1 VAEPQSGRGEP
12 RRRRSVDF
20 GKRAA
25 RALTSLPARI
35 VITAGLLTLIALKID
50 WDAVADAVSGAGWG
64 WFVLA
69 VLAIVASFV
78 FGATRWSWL
87 LAAADVPATRLRSL
101 RAYFIGAFA
110 NNLLPTGF
118 GGDLVRAVIVAEPGR
133 ALARSL
139 TSVLV
144 DRLSALGCLVLV
156 GWLGI
161 ALDPGAVPARLVG
174 LLAIVSAIAVIAAA
188 CAIVL
193 LRHGRIGRF
202 LPERLRPWASEVAVV
217 LRGYLGDVGLL
228 ARVVAVGIGF
238 QALIVV
244 SVWLLGRTIG
254 VSLPLALLAVVVPLV
269 LIATLAPVTL
279 GGFGVREGAFV
290 ALLGEVGVSS
300 GQATVI
306 SLLSVAAMAIASL
319 PGGAAMVLG
328 AGREPGGGRPREAA
342 LR

>member
-1 VAEPQSGRGEP
+1 MFTPVAEPQPAGGEP
-12 RRRRSVDF
+12 RPSRPLQLAR
-20 GKRAA
+20 RAA

-35 VITAGLLTLIALKID
+35 AITAGLLTLIGLKID
-50 WDAVADAVSGAGWG
+50 WDAVADAISGAGWG

-78 FGATRWSWL
+78 LGARRWSWL
-87 LAAADVPATRLRSL
+87 LAAADVLATRLRSL

-118 GGDLVRAVIVAEPGR
+118 GGDLVRAVIVAEPGPP
-133 ALARSL
+133 LARSL

-174 LLAIVSAIAVIAAA
+174 LLAIVSAIAVTAGAF
-188 CAIVL
+188 AIGL

-217 LRGYLGDVGLL
+217 LRAYLADAALL
-228 ARVVAVGIGF
+228 ARVMAVGVAF
-238 QALIVV
+238 QALIVI
-244 SVWLLGRTIG
+244 SLWLLARTIG
-254 VSLPLALLAVVVPLV
+254 VSLPLALLAVVMPLV

-290 ALLGEVGVSS
+290 TLLGEVGVSS
-300 GQATVI
+300 GEATVI

-319 PGGAAMVLG
+319 PGGAAMLIGG
-328 AGREPGGGRPREAA
+328 AARAERWSAP
-342 LR
+342 